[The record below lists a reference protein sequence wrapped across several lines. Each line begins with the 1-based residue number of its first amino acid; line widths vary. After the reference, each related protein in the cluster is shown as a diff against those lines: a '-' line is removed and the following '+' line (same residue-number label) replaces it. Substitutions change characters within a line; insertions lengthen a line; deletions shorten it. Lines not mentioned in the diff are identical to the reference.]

1 MTFTFDTAA
10 DDEFAKILFKIQA
23 DIQLLED
30 VAIGLQDTA
39 VNNKN
44 RSRGSLV
51 PDDYPGSIWGP
62 ASVGDQPGDPGAD
75 Q

>member
-51 PDDYPGSIWGP
+51 RAADRCAEIAKANSILLRL
-62 ASVGDQPGDPGAD
+62 SRFTER
-75 Q
+75 